1 MKADTLGF
9 KRRYQRR
16 NSTHHKLTKFESYII
31 ATFITTFS
39 LLGIEA
45 IIVSIALLVYDIIK

>member
-1 MKADTLGF
+1 MGTNTLGF
-9 KRRYQRR
+9 KRRYRRR
-16 NSTHHKLTKFESYII
+16 NSTHHKLTKFESYVI

-45 IIVSIALLVYDIIK
+45 ITTSIALIVHDIIK